1 MIKFFR
7 KIRQNLLSEGK
18 TGKYLIYAFGEI
30 VLVVIGI
37 LIALQINNWN
47 ESKKESKREL
57 SLLVNL
63 KNNIAEDIISL
74 KQQDSVFLVFENNA
88 ARGIELFYKART
100 IKDIDSI
107 ANLSP
112 GFWNELYI
120 NNNTYNEMTNS
131 GNMYTMKN
139 KELQKQITAYYLNVE
154 ADKYYMR
161 EVNNE
166 QAHLYNRM
174 PELYPYKFLI
184 SQLKNKK
191 INLNL
196 IDTTWINNPNST
208 TYLALDI
215 YLNSNQETNN
225 VYRRSVYKRNI
236 VRAEKLL
243 ADIKEELEIRNN

>member
-37 LIALQINNWN
+37 LIALSINNWN
-47 ESKKESKREL
+47 ESKKESKKEL

-63 KNNIAEDIISL
+63 KNNITEDIISL

-88 ARGIELFYKART
+88 ARGIELFYKAKT

-107 ANLSP
+107 ANLSKVL
-112 GFWNELYI
+112 WNELYI

-131 GNMYTMKN
+131 GNMYSMKN

-154 ADKYYMR
+154 ADKYYIR

-166 QAHLYNRM
+166 QAHLINKM
-174 PELYPYKFLI
+174 PAIYPYRFLI
-184 SQLKNKK
+184 SQLNNPK
-191 INLNL
+191 IDLNL
-196 IDTTWINNPNST
+196 IDTTWINSPNST
-208 TYLALDI
+208 TYLAVDMF
-215 YLNSNQETNN
+215 LNSNQESNN
-225 VYRRSVYKRNI
+225 VYRRKVYKRNI
-236 VRAEKLL
+236 VHAEKLL
-243 ADIKEELEIRNN
+243 ADINNELEIRNK